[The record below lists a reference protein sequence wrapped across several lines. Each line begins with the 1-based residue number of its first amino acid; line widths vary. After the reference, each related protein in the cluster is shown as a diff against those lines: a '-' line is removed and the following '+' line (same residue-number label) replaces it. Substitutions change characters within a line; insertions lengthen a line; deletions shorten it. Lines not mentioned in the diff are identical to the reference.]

1 MTDRDDAP
9 QGPRPSSDVA
19 FTETVKAI
27 QTRKGSRDGYARM
40 EEKGGWTDVVTG
52 DLATFISL
60 RDSFYL
66 STANAD
72 GQPYIQH
79 RGGKPGFL
87 KVLDEHR
94 LAFADFSGN
103 RQYITQG
110 NLEENPQAFIFL
122 MDYANRRRIKIWG
135 TARVIEDDP
144 DLLDRLADA
153 DYPDGRPEQAVVF
166 TVTAWDVNCPQH
178 ITPRFAENDIARA
191 VKPLKDRITDLEAK
205 LLSLGVTP

>member
-9 QGPRPSSDVA
+9 LSPRPSSDVA

-27 QTRKGSRDGYARM
+27 QMRKGSRDGYARM
-40 EEKGGWTDVVTG
+40 EDKGGWTDAVTG

-66 STANAD
+66 STANAN

-110 NLEENPQAFIFL
+110 NLQENPQAFIFL

-144 DLLDRLADA
+144 DLLDRLADP

-166 TVTAWDVNCPQH
+166 TVVAWDVNCPQH

>member
-1 MTDRDDAP
+1 MTDRDDGT
-9 QGPRPSSDVA
+9 QGSRPSSDVA
-19 FTETVKAI
+19 FTKTVKAI

-52 DLATFISL
+52 DLATFISM

-87 KVLDEHR
+87 KVLDDR
-94 LAFADFSGN
+94 ILAFADFSGN

-135 TARVIEDDP
+135 TARVVEDDP
-144 DLLDRLADA
+144 NLLDRLADV

-166 TVTAWDVNCPQH
+166 SVAAWDVNCPQH
-178 ITPRFAENDIARA
+178 ITPRFAENDVARA
-191 VKPLKDRITDLEAK
+191 VKPLKDRITDLEAR